1 MPRKKGSRGS
11 RERRKQRRVDGSDE
25 DVGGDSGREKQRPG
39 YPIYVGGRYQ
49 RHPEGGHHHAAAA
62 SQLCDSPGVAI
73 AVGLVALA
81 VCSAICTYFLA
92 KKVKDVFWSSQTGH
106 LLARIFKVNGRQVF
120 ICCMKPVMIVITNIS
135 FYIFCHRF
143 PC

>member
-1 MPRKKGSRGS
+1 MTSLS
-11 RERRKQRRVDGSDE
+11 
-25 DVGGDSGREKQRPG
+25 EKIIKPK
-39 YPIYVGGRYQ
+39 
-49 RHPEGGHHHAAAA
+49 
-62 SQLCDSPGVAI
+62 LGV
-73 AVGLVALA
+73 LE
-81 VCSAICTYFLA
+81 LA
-92 KKVKDVFWSSQTGH
+92 KQLGNVSKACEVMGYSRDSFYRFKKLYETGGEEALFWSSQTGH